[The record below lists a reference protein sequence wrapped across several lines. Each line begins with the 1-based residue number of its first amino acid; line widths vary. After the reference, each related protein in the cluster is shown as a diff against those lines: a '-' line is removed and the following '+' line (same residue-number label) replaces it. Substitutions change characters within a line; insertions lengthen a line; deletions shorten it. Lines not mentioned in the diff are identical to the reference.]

1 MPYPTSKSNP
11 TSRASSTRASN
22 PTLVPAGE
30 FKRGKSK
37 TPTPKL
43 ASGDNP
49 PVRDARSGQE
59 SLSPRRGSE
68 QSGSDGNPSKAS
80 LSVPPKPGRVD
91 RQRYSP
97 IFDGRLE
104 SVLSQPHKTSSTP
117 TTKPTATIPQSSSSS
132 TSERFERARSSPE
145 ESGQSSSETR
155 KDGGTTKSS
164 PRSVLGNDP
173 NVQNPPR
180 DLSTSGRS
188 LQNQP
193 RKELSPFT
201 LRDAK
206 KSLVGA
212 T

>member
-49 PVRDARSGQE
+49 PVRDAQSGQE

-80 LSVPPKPGRVD
+80 LSVPPKPGRQPYLRAAAAQPARGLNEQGPAQRNQGNRPR
-91 RQRYSP
+91 RQGRMGGRPNHRREVYSEM
-97 IFDGRLE
+97 IRMYRTLQGTYQHLDEASRINQGR
-104 SVLSQPHKTSSTP
+104 
-117 TTKPTATIPQSSSSS
+117 
-132 TSERFERARSSPE
+132 
-145 ESGQSSSETR
+145 
-155 KDGGTTKSS
+155 
-164 PRSVLGNDP
+164 N
-173 NVQNPPR
+173 
-180 DLSTSGRS
+180 
-188 LQNQP
+188 
-193 RKELSPFT
+193 
-201 LRDAK
+201 
-206 KSLVGA
+206 
-212 T
+212 